1 MFAET
6 PKATSGYEN
15 GPRHPQP
22 AGSRLGFLW
31 WDFSS
36 LLGVD
41 EARFQAF
48 LCKHDGYDPLFF
60 PPCSCEGGICGP
72 RLQELAM
79 TEDQG
84 KIRLD

>member
-6 PKATSGYEN
+6 PKATGSYEN
-15 GPRHPQP
+15 RPRHPQP
-22 AGSRLGFLW
+22 AGSRTGFLW

-60 PPCSCEGGICGP
+60 PPA
-72 RLQELAM
+72 LAR
-79 TEDQG
+79 EESVLPNSG
-84 KIRLD
+84 SWR